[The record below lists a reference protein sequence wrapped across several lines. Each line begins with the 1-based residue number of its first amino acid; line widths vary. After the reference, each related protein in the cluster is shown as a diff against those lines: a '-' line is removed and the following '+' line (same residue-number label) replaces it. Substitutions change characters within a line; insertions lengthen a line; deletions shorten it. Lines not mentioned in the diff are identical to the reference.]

1 MTANVTWLSAEA
13 RADIQGFVTSGYGDL
28 PFAAYI
34 FVKISD
40 EAGARRWL
48 GQLVPTV
55 TSTFDWP
62 EKARRI
68 EAPSTSVN
76 VCFTADG
83 LRACGLTDD
92 VMCTFPPEFREG
104 IVTPAR
110 SRILGDTQDSDPSR
124 WEFGGPGAEPLHAL
138 LIVHGYTEE
147 ALVAACTAQRDLI
160 AGSNGAVSELGVD
173 EQRGVRPTGDYEPF
187 GFHDGISQPKIDG
200 LKGPGVPAGEFILG
214 YLNHYGL
221 IAGGPVVPRTL
232 DPSGVLPALENPHH
246 LAANLADLGRH
257 GSYVVYRKLEQ
268 DVAGFWRFMRDE
280 AARRGARDVAARAI
294 ELAAKCVGRWPS
306 GAPLIESPATDRPGL
321 ERFDAFGYAG
331 DPHGLACPIGAHIR
345 RTHPR
350 DDLKPYPT
358 QQSLSMSEAHRLF
371 RRARVFGTAPIEP
384 KQLQKRVAGETL
396 ANLPDDGHPR
406 GIHFFCVN
414 ASIKSQFEFVQ
425 QSWCNNPHF
434 GGLYDN
440 KDPITGDQASDSQ
453 APSYMEIPSATSV
466 DRLGP
471 LPRFVT
477 VRAGAYFFMP
487 GVKALRFMAAT

>member
-1 MTANVTWLSAEA
+1 M
-13 RADIQGFVTSGYGDL
+13 
-28 PFAAYI
+28 
-34 FVKISD
+34 
-40 EAGARRWL
+40 
-48 GQLVPTV
+48 
-55 TSTFDWP
+55 
-62 EKARRI
+62 
-68 EAPSTSVN
+68 N

-110 SRILGDTQDSDPSR
+110 SRILGDTQESDPSR

-147 ALVAACTAQRDLI
+147 ALVAACTAQRELI
-160 AGSNGAVSELGVD
+160 AASNGAVSELGID

-200 LKGPGVPAGEFILG
+200 LKGPGVPTGEFILG

-232 DPSGVLPALENPHH
+232 DPSGVLPALENPYH

-257 GSYVVYRKLEQ
+257 GSYVVYRKLQQ

-294 ELAAKCVGRWPS
+294 RLAAKCVGRWPS
-306 GAPLIESPATDRPGL
+306 GAPLIESPTTDRPGL

-358 QQSLSMSEAHRLF
+358 QQSLSMSEAHRLL
-371 RRARVFGTAPIEP
+371 RRARVFGTPLIDP
-384 KQLQKRVAGETL
+384 KQLQERVAGETL
-396 ANLPDDGHPR
+396 ANLPDDGQPR

-440 KDPITGDQASDSQ
+440 KDPITGDHGRRRPGAELHGNPERHQRGPPRP
-453 APSYMEIPSATSV
+453 APPLRHRPSRRVLLHAGAESAQSSWRGRTSAAVRTGTKVTDGTSV
-466 DRLGP
+466 RRYVNELA
-471 LPRFVT
+471 R
-477 VRAGAYFFMP
+477 VRY
-487 GVKALRFMAAT
+487 VSYLSYSSYRRTSSYCRT